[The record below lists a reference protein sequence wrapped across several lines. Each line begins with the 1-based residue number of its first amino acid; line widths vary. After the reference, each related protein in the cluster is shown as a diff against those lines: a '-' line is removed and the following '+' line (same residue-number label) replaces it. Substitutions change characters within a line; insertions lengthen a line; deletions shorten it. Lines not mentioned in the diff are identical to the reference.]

1 MKVLFIFGTRPEAI
15 KLAPVIN
22 SFKNDYRH
30 QVTLCVTGQ
39 HRQLLDQVMDIFSL
53 RADFDLSVMED
64 NQNLF
69 DITTK
74 VLSGLKEVIS
84 QAKPD
89 LIFVHGDTT
98 TTMAASI
105 AAFYFQIP
113 LAHIE
118 AGLRTWDNYSPWP
131 EEANRKIVSQL
142 AKFHFAPTEN
152 SKANL
157 LRNGIDEDS
166 IYVVGNSALD
176 AVKIGF
182 QRLEND
188 GNLMGSIKE
197 KYSYLNPAKKLV
209 LVTCHRR
216 ENFEFGIKNICESIL
231 LLAKRDDVQIL
242 WPVHPNPN
250 IFNYVHQELSHIKNI
265 FLTPP
270 LEYLEFIYLMS
281 RSYLMLTDSGGIQEE
296 APFFKKPVLVL
307 RESTERPEAVESG
320 TVRVVGTNPQEI
332 QKQVISLLDNEQDY
346 SKFQLAKNPYGD
358 GSTSEKILEI
368 ISKNSLN
375 MIQ

>member
-1 MKVLFIFGTRPEAI
+1 
-15 KLAPVIN
+15 
-22 SFKNDYRH
+22 
-30 QVTLCVTGQ
+30 
-39 HRQLLDQVMDIFSL
+39 
-53 RADFDLSVMED
+53 
-64 NQNLF
+64 
-69 DITTK
+69 
-74 VLSGLKEVIS
+74 
-84 QAKPD
+84 
-89 LIFVHGDTT
+89 
-98 TTMAASI
+98 MAASI

-152 SKANL
+152 SRANL

-209 LVTCHRR
+209 LVTCYRR

-242 WPVHPNPN
+242 WPVHTNPN

-358 GSTSEKILEI
+358 CSTSEKILEI